1 MSRSLWRK
9 LKSLENRINTVSIKP
24 PPLPRE
30 PRSFCEELLK
40 FRPTSYQRRLLESTS
55 KRMVVRWARQSG
67 KTTALAT
74 LSIIRAATTP
84 GTTVLIISPG
94 LRQSM
99 ILGDRIRNL
108 LENLPGEYRGLLRQ
122 RLKTIFRFRN
132 RSTIIILPNSEHQL
146 RGFTADLIVA
156 DEAAFFHNDDAIFD
170 SILPPMLATT
180 DGTLIVSST
189 PWGRNTV
196 YYRLNQDPGYEKH
209 VVTWKEAYDEGVY
222 HPGFLEHIERQR
234 ESNPQAY
241 RMEYMAEFAEE
252 ADTWLTQDTLA
263 KCCSETLDYYSFD
276 SRRKGRFYAGID
288 LAERVDHSVI
298 AVLERTENLQLVH
311 MHRFKKGASIASVIG
326 YAKLLSERWD
336 RIHAT
341 YVDSTKHGDYIV
353 EDMRQAGVVN
363 PKGIVFT
370 VNSKQEMAQIL
381 RQRMTREQLQIPYD
395 RDLLDELN
403 TEKYQLIKT
412 GRITYSHPEGT
423 HDDRFWALALAIY
436 ASEQSKPSS
445 RPIAR
450 IR

>member
-9 LKSLENRINTVSIKP
+9 LKSLESRIDSVSFNP
-24 PPLPRE
+24 PPLPGE
-30 PRSFCEELLK
+30 PHAFCVELLD
-40 FRPTSYQRRLLESTS
+40 FRPTSYQRRLLESDS
-55 KRMVVRWARQSG
+55 KRIVVRWARQSG

-74 LSIIRAATTP
+74 LSVIRAVTVP
-84 GTTVLIISPG
+84 RSTVLIISPG

-99 ILGDRIRNL
+99 ILGDRIRSL
-108 LENLPGEYRGLLRQ
+108 LENLPEGYRGLVRQ

-170 SILPPMLATT
+170 NILPPMLATT
-180 DGTLIVSST
+180 DGTLVVSST

-209 VVTWKEAYDEGVY
+209 VVTWREAYDEGVY
-222 HPGFLEHIERQR
+222 HPGFLEHIEGQR

-252 ADTWLTQDTLA
+252 ADTWLTQDLLA
-263 KCCSETLDYYSFD
+263 KCCSETLEYYPFE
-276 SRRKGRFYAGID
+276 SRRRGRFYAGID
-288 LAERVDHSVI
+288 LAERVDHSVV
-298 AVLERTENLQLVH
+298 AVLERTEVLRLVH

-326 YAKLLSERWD
+326 YAKLLSERWE

-353 EDMRQAGVVN
+353 EDMRGAGVSN
-363 PKGIVFT
+363 PEGVFFT
-370 VNSKQEMAQIL
+370 VKSKQEMAQIL
-381 RQRMTREQLQIPYD
+381 RQRMTQGQLQVPYD

-403 TEKYQLIKT
+403 TENFQLTKT
-412 GRITYSHPEGT
+412 GRITFSHPEGT
-423 HDDRFWALALAIY
+423 YDDRFWALALAAY
-436 ASEQSKPSS
+436 AAEQT
-445 RPIAR
+445 PIASPPR
-450 IR
+450 ARTI